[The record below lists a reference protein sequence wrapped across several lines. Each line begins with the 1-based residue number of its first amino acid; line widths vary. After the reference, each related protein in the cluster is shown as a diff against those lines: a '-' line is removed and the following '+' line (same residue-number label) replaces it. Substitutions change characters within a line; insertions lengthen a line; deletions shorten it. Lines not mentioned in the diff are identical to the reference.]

1 MAIYPIIIVFLWT
14 LIPAL
19 ELRASIPIGI
29 LKYDLS
35 WQVAFITATAAN
47 ILIAPITYLF
57 LDKVMHIFRRIRWID
72 KVYRYYV
79 ERTQKKIHDSVE
91 KYGEWALALFIGVPL
106 PATGIYSGMLAAYV
120 MGLDFKRSMIA
131 AALGVLIAAVIVTV
145 VTLTGAE
152 AWSFLMKA

>member
-1 MAIYPIIIVFLWT
+1 MPMALHPIIIVFLWT

-57 LDKVMHIFRRIRWID
+57 LDKVMHIFRRVRWID

-91 KYGEWALALFIGVPL
+91 K
-106 PATGIYSGMLAAYV
+106 
-120 MGLDFKRSMIA
+120 
-131 AALGVLIAAVIVTV
+131 
-145 VTLTGAE
+145 
-152 AWSFLMKA
+152 